1 MKFVKIH
8 NNKNITTITINNEKN
23 LNALNSVILD
33 ELDNALS
40 KIEFNTNIKSIIITG
55 AGKKAFVAGADITEM
70 AKMNK
75 KEAYNH

>member
-1 MKFVKIH
+1 MKFLKIH

-40 KIEFNTNIKSIIITG
+40 KIESDKIEPPLFQERASLLFGFLCI
-55 AGKKAFVAGADITEM
+55 
-70 AKMNK
+70 
-75 KEAYNH
+75 